1 MRDSFVFYR
10 SFHNAL
16 SKLSDADR
24 LAAYDA
30 LVEYGLDGLEDAE
43 GVSAAILEAFKPLID
58 ANNRRFENGKK
69 GGRPKAETTEEPK
82 HNLNETKENQDITTE
97 EPKPNLNEKC
107 EMRNEKCE
115 KVKDKR
121 EGRMTRPTLEELR
134 AFCKDHKLK
143 TDPEAFFAFYESNG
157 WKVGKNPMKDWK
169 AALRTWEKRETAR
182 SGTRPARSPSF
193 SDQRS
198 YDYGELESRLLGG
211 GAS

>member
-1 MRDSFVFYR
+1 
-10 SFHNAL
+10 
-16 SKLSDADR
+16 
-24 LAAYDA
+24 
-30 LVEYGLDGLEDAE
+30 
-43 GVSAAILEAFKPLID
+43 
-58 ANNRRFENGKK
+58 
-69 GGRPKAETTEEPK
+69 
-82 HNLNETKENQDITTE
+82 
-97 EPKPNLNEKC
+97 
-107 EMRNEKCE
+107 
-115 KVKDKR
+115 
-121 EGRMTRPTLEELR
+121 MTRPTLEELR

-198 YDYGELESRLLGG
+198 YDCGELESRLLGG